1 MDDEIKSIYKNDVWQ
16 LTNLPPNQHV
26 IMTKWIYY
34 TQTETHANGTPTKLK
49 AKLVTKGFQQW

>member
-1 MDDEIKSIYKNDVWQ
+1 MDDENKSIYKNDVWQ

-34 TQTETHANGTPTKLK
+34 TQTKTHANGTPTKLK
-49 AKLVTKGFQQW
+49 A